1 MKSTRDH
8 ACTALELLYLPTVF
22 LLYYPSFSSE
32 KHTPNFRLPSLPFRA
47 VFFPVMIEG
56 QVSGRGSTG
65 GGKEKEGGR
74 GSRGTRF
81 EMTFALRRA

>member
-1 MKSTRDH
+1 MH
-8 ACTALELLYLPTVF
+8 VLHLNCCTYPQYFFYT
-22 LLYYPSFSSE
+22 PSFSSE
-32 KHTPNFRLPSLPFRA
+32 KHTPDFRPPSLPFRA

-65 GGKEKEGGR
+65 GGEEKEGGR